1 MNRTHALIAA
11 GIVGAAMSEPAAA
24 FQFENGTIWPLAVGI
39 NGGPTALVPP
49 EQVAFLHRGQCNA
62 GCEVNITINDP
73 SRPQTALNLAGGEV
87 PAIAGNGDQAIVR
100 VRQDRGGIT
109 VEIVGGEATAVAP
122 GTPTAQP
129 PALQTPTVETPTV
142 QAPALQAPP
151 SQTPTVQAP
160 AVETPAPQTPAVQAP
175 TPPASS
181 SGGTAPGSTTI
192 IPPPPAPD
200 YSAN

>member
-11 GIVGAAMSEPAAA
+11 GIVGATVSAPAAA

-49 EQVAFLHRGQCNA
+49 EEVAFLHRGQCNA
-62 GCEVNITINDP
+62 GCEINITINDP
-73 SRPQTALNLAGGEV
+73 SRPQTALNVADGEV
-87 PAIAGNGDQAIVR
+87 PTIAGNGDQAIVR

-109 VEIVGGEATAVAP
+109 VEVVGGQSAVAAP
-122 GTPTAQP
+122 DTP
-129 PALQTPTVETPTV
+129 PT
-142 QAPALQAPP
+142 L
-151 SQTPTVQAP
+151 QTPTVQAP
-160 AVETPAPQTPAVQAP
+160 TDQAPAPTTPTVQAPTVQTPVPPQPPAVQAP
-175 TPPASS
+175 TPPANSP
-181 SGGTAPGSTTI
+181 SGTNSGSTTI